1 MTGHVTQMFETL
13 NWKWAKIIKFY
24 RVTKFEGFSAYFRD
38 VMIVSG
44 FYAN

>member
-1 MTGHVTQMFETL
+1 MLDTL

-24 RVTKFEGFSAYFRD
+24 RVTKFEGFSANFRD
-38 VMIVSG
+38 VMIVSV

>member
-1 MTGHVTQMFETL
+1 MLETL
-13 NWKWAKIIKFY
+13 KWKRAKIMKFY
-24 RVTKFEGFSAYFRD
+24 RVTKFEGFSANVRD

>member
-1 MTGHVTQMFETL
+1 MLETL
-13 NWKWAKIIKFY
+13 DRKRAKVIKFY
-24 RVTKFEGFSAYFRD
+24 SVTKFEVFSVNFSD

>member
-1 MTGHVTQMFETL
+1 MLKSL

-24 RVTKFEGFSAYFRD
+24 GVAKFEGFLVNFRD

>member
-1 MTGHVTQMFETL
+1 MLETL
-13 NWKWAKIIKFY
+13 NWKWAQINKFY
-24 RVTKFEGFSAYFRD
+24 RVTNFEGFSVNLRD

>member
-1 MTGHVTQMFETL
+1 MLGTL
-13 NWKWAKIIKFY
+13 NWKWAKIINFY
-24 RVTKFEGFSAYFRD
+24 TVAKFEGYSANFRD